1 MSLFENREQA
11 FENLFAHE
19 EDMRFRACARRNR
32 KLAAWAAARMSLPE
46 DEAAAYES
54 FIVGLGAYFADDG
67 VRERILHDLDRAGVG
82 ISDHRLRRMMD
93 ELLAQET
100 AHDGPRKPVRVA
112 H

>member
-19 EDMRFRACARRNR
+19 EDMRFRARARRNR
-32 KLAAWAAARMSLPE
+32 KLAAWAAARMALPE

-67 VRERILHDLDRAGVG
+67 VRERILHDLERAGVG
-82 ISDHRLRRMMD
+82 VSDHRLRRMMD
-93 ELLAQET
+93 ELLAQASAED
-100 AHDGPRKPVRVA
+100 APRRPARVA